1 MITITPPGNAPAIY
15 RIKDASTYLGVSLS
29 FLYALIQRGELQ
41 KIKLGS
47 RAAGIRRSDLDAWV
61 TTQAAR

>member
-1 MITITPPGNAPAIY
+1 MTTTMGTTPAVL
-15 RIKDASTYLGVSLS
+15 RIQDSSVYLGVSLS
-29 FLYALIQRGELQ
+29 FLYALIRRGELQ

-61 TTQAAR
+61 NTQAAR